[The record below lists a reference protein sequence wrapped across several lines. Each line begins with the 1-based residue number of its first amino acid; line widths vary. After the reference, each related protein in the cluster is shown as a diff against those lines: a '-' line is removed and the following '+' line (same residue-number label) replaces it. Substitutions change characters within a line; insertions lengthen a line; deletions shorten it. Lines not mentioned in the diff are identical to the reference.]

1 MRYIFT
7 ESQLK
12 NLIDKEIEERART
25 FANTR
30 KKRLFPKNAMMS
42 NPDRFKE
49 YDKEVK
55 GITESKLEKF
65 EEFAET
71 RMGGA
76 KKISDN
82 AKEKG
87 GFSMLTYHHFV
98 VKLPYYKK
106 ASEGK
111 LNMEDAKKEY
121 KELLEK
127 LHSSTKKEMNISQVE
142 FQKLVGKIEVLGEL
156 LLKNG

>member
-1 MRYIFT
+1 MKYIFT

-12 NLIDKEIEERART
+12 NLIDKEIDERSRT
-25 FANTR
+25 LANTR
-30 KKRLFPKNAMMS
+30 KKRKFPKNAMMS

-49 YDKEVK
+49 YDKEVNNIK
-55 GITESKLEKF
+55 EGKTTGF

-76 KKISDN
+76 EKISNN

-87 GFSMLTYHHFV
+87 GLSMLTYHHFV

-111 LNMEDAKKEY
+111 LNMEDAEKEY
-121 KELLEK
+121 KQLLEK
-127 LHSSTKKEMNISQVE
+127 LYSSTKKGMNIGQVE

-156 LLKNG
+156 LIKG

>member
-1 MRYIFT
+1 MKYIFS
-7 ESQLK
+7 ESQLR
-12 NLIDKEIEERART
+12 NLIDKEIDERSRT
-25 FANTR
+25 LANTR

-55 GITESKLEKF
+55 NIKEDKTNGF

-76 KKISDN
+76 EKISNN

-87 GFSMLTYHHFV
+87 GLSMLTYHHFV

-111 LNMEDAKKEY
+111 LNMEDAEKEY
-121 KELLEK
+121 KQLLEK
-127 LHSSTKKEMNISQVE
+127 LYSSTKKGMNIGQVE

-156 LLKNG
+156 LIKG

>member
-1 MRYIFT
+1 MKYIFT
-7 ESQLK
+7 EAQLK
-12 NLIDKEIEERART
+12 NLIDKEIDERSRT
-25 FANTR
+25 LANAR
-30 KKRLFPKNAMMS
+30 KKRRFPKNAMMS

-49 YDKEVK
+49 YDKEVNNIK
-55 GITESKLEKF
+55 EEKTTDF
-65 EEFAET
+65 EEFAEI

-76 KKISDN
+76 EKISSN

-87 GFSMLTYHHFV
+87 GLSMLTYHHFV

-111 LNMEDAKKEY
+111 LNMEDAEKEY
-121 KELLEK
+121 KQLLEK
-127 LHSSTKKEMNISQVE
+127 LYSSTKRGMNIGQVE

-156 LLKNG
+156 LIKD